1 MLTVF
6 FFVMSK
12 CVQIDGTLDKAD
24 TKKYLFASLGL
35 TSVKRMSVFGLASSW
50 ERIRRIHGRIISE
63 AQL

>member
-24 TKKYLFASLGL
+24 HKEISICVLGIDIGEKN
-35 TSVKRMSVFGLASSW
+35 VCIWVG
-50 ERIRRIHGRIISE
+50 
-63 AQL
+63 QLMGKDQENSQKNN